1 MELIDKNAVVAEI
14 ENKIKKYT
22 LRGEESDF
30 LQDGNA
36 KYWGGVLSCLNE
48 IHSYLDTLEV
58 KNDVKDLITS
68 LQPEL
73 DVVSTAKVFLDALSK
88 TPYNNKP
95 ITDAQII
102 VKQLLLFLETP
113 SKYNPD
119 AIVEQPEVDLEKEFN
134 NFLDNIEGV
143 PRMWHSDEQIEWGKD
158 IAKHFL
164 ELGISISNEAQKGE

>member
-1 MELIDKNAVVAEI
+1 MSYINAEKLIAEI
-14 ENKIKKYT
+14 NNRLMSVNLEK
-22 LRGEESDF
+22 L
-30 LQDGNA
+30 GNSGCHRIYA
-36 KYWGGVLSCLNE
+36 Y
-48 IHSYLDTLEV
+48 
-58 KNDVKDLITS
+58 NDVKDLITS
-68 LQPEL
+68 LQPAM

-134 NFLDNIEGV
+134 IFLDSVEGA
-143 PRMWHSDEQIEWGKD
+143 PRMWHSDEQMEWGKD

>member
-1 MELIDKNAVVAEI
+1 MNYINAEKLIAEI
-14 ENKIKKYT
+14 NNRLMSVNLEK
-22 LRGEESDF
+22 L
-30 LQDGNA
+30 GNFGCHRIYA
-36 KYWGGVLSCLNE
+36 Y
-48 IHSYLDTLEV
+48 
-58 KNDVKDLITS
+58 NDVKDLITS
-68 LQPEL
+68 LQPEM

-95 ITDAQII
+95 ITDAQTI
-102 VKQLLLFLETP
+102 VKQLLLFFETP

-134 NFLDNIEGV
+134 NFLDSVEGV

-164 ELGISISNEAQKGE
+164 ELGISISNKEQKGE